1 MQHEHTLKADSPHL
15 TLSEP
20 LTATVQFQSARPD
33 SKMLVSFG
41 VRPGGPMITVY
52 HGDEQA
58 VVEIW
63 RDGTCKLNEQ
73 YLDEA
78 ARTFY
83 KAVASEIQLE
93 QQRPGFVVRKKGV
106 SEYMMVRRDEV
117 DWTQNVDHATHFA
130 RQIDAEISMLGV
142 NEEVV
147 PAVDAMN
154 FERFR
159 GLV

>member
-1 MQHEHTLKADSPHL
+1 MQYEDMQQVNTGQL

-20 LTATVQFQSARPD
+20 LASTIQFQSARPD
-33 SKMLVSFG
+33 SKMMVSFG
-41 VRPGGPMITVY
+41 VHPDKPMIIVY

-83 KAVASEIQLE
+83 KAVASVIQLE

-117 DWTQNVDHATHFA
+117 DWTHSVDHATHFA
-130 RQIDAEISMLGV
+130 RQIDAEISMLGL